1 MDGVNHNGSGKS
13 TNLELPAAREAVIE
27 QAQRVYQE
35 VAHERDQLLRKVG
48 ELQSDIAGYKVAL
61 EAHSSMEAQRDS
73 RMATLQAERD
83 MAVRQCAE
91 VRTVL
96 HNIMTI
102 GQPYLHS
109 QLPVTSSAERGGQA
123 DDWELDRE
131 AEAIKREHA
140 VALRQHD
147 AAGPGPADRPGA
159 RRAVPDALAGEG
171 GLRVQS
177 ALDR

>member
-1 MDGVNHNGSGKS
+1 MSEQATNGS
-13 TNLELPAAREAVIE
+13 TLPPAREAVIE

-83 MAVRQCAE
+83 MAVRQAAE

-96 HNIMTI
+96 HNIMAI

-109 QLPVTSSAERGGQA
+109 QLPVTPADGGQA
-123 DDWELDRE
+123 DDRE
-131 AEAIKREHA
+131 ND
-140 VALRQHD
+140 QD
-147 AAGPGPADRPGA
+147 AANRTAGSFRPFS
-159 RRAVPDALAGEG
+159 
-171 GLRVQS
+171 GL
-177 ALDR
+177 

>member
-1 MDGVNHNGSGKS
+1 MEGNGVNPVPVN
-13 TNLELPAAREAVIE
+13 LPAAREAVIE

-83 MAVRQCAE
+83 HAVRQAAE

-109 QLPVTSSAERGGQA
+109 QLPVTPAEGQA
-123 DDWELDRE
+123 DDRE
-131 AEAIKREHA
+131 ND
-140 VALRQHD
+140 QD
-147 AAGPGPADRPGA
+147 AANRAAGGFRPFSS
-159 RRAVPDALAGEG
+159 L
-171 GLRVQS
+171 
-177 ALDR
+177 